1 MKTATP
7 IRPTAESEVIPWGQ
21 IKGWFFDLDGT
32 LMDTDDQVV
41 ERIAA
46 RLSLLGPQ
54 RARNV
59 GRQLVM
65 KSETWINAMV
75 TLLDILGLD
84 SWVFAVRHQLS
95 RQVAP
100 TFRLIQGVKPLLQ
113 TLTDRG
119 GVLAVVSTRP
129 TEDAEAFLR
138 QHDLASFF
146 ELIVAQETTKRLK
159 PHPEPIRY
167 AARFLNLPIESCV
180 MVGDTPVD
188 VRSASRAGAWAV
200 GVLCGFGEAHELE
213 LAGADCVLEKT
224 ADLLPLI
231 EERPSDQSDAV
242 PARN

>member
-7 IRPTAESEVIPWGQ
+7 IRSSAENETIPWDQ
-21 IKGWFFDLDGT
+21 IRGWFFDLDGT

-46 RLSLLGPQ
+46 HLRLLGPKL
-54 RARNV
+54 ARDV
-59 GRQLVM
+59 SRQLVM
-65 KSETWINAMV
+65 KSETWINAAV
-75 TLLDILGLD
+75 TLLDLFGLD
-84 SWVFAVRHQLS
+84 SWVFAVRRRLS
-95 RQVAP
+95 RQIAP

-113 TLTDRG
+113 TLADRE

-129 TEDAEAFLR
+129 TEDAEAFLS
-138 QHDLASFF
+138 QHDLASHF

-167 AARFLNLPIESCV
+167 AARTLNLPLEACV

-188 VRSASRAGAWAV
+188 VRSARRAGAWAV

-213 LAGADCVLEKT
+213 LAGAHCVLAKT

-231 EERPSDQSDAV
+231 AEHPTDHSDEAPS
-242 PARN
+242 RN